1 MTSPARALPASLP
14 SAGVIS
20 PSPGSGTAP
29 GGAVPA
35 ATTQVD
41 PRAVRVGVAPATRAE
56 GDPTLTISPAP
67 GPVPGPAA
75 RPAGAAI
82 PGVAPAPSPEV
93 AATDGHAGA
102 GAPQASDEG
111 GGLLLDGQP
120 LDARLVSL
128 DPEHAILVE
137 GAVAGVSGDP
147 LRTRL
152 ILGPERR
159 RDGDGATIREVVV
172 DGWRVEVEVE
182 GERRAALR
190 ERARRGHD
198 VAAKSGPI
206 EVRAII
212 PGRIVALSVGPGDEV
227 TAGQQLLVLEAMKMQ
242 NELRAPRE
250 GAIEQ
255 VPVAVGENVEVGDLL
270 MVIT

>member
-1 MTSPARALPASLP
+1 MTSPARAHPRPPAPPPLKPALPP
-14 SAGVIS
+14 S
-20 PSPGSGTAP
+20 
-29 GGAVPA
+29 
-35 ATTQVD
+35 D
-41 PRAVRVGVAPATRAE
+41 PRAVRVGVAPTSRAE

-67 GPVPGPAA
+67 APVL
-75 RPAGAAI
+75 RPIERLADMA
-82 PGVAPAPSPEV
+82 VL
-93 AATDGHAGA
+93 A
-102 GAPQASDEG
+102 GAPAGDA
-111 GGLLLDGQP
+111 GLLLDGQP

-128 DPEHAILVE
+128 DAEHLVLIEAAAAGGSPE
-137 GAVAGVSGDP
+137 P

-152 ILGPERR
+152 ILGSERR
-159 RDGDGATIREVVV
+159 RDGDGATLREVVV
-172 DGWRVEVEVE
+172 EGWRIEVEVE

-227 TAGQQLLVLEAMKMQ
+227 AAGQQLLVLEAMKMQ

-250 GAIEQ
+250 GAIER

>member
-1 MTSPARALPASLP
+1 MTSPARARPRPPAP
-14 SAGVIS
+14 
-20 PSPGSGTAP
+20 AP
-29 GGAVPA
+29 LKPAVPL
-35 ATTQVD
+35 TD
-41 PRAVRVGVAPATRAE
+41 PRAVRVGVAPTSRAE

-67 GPVPGPAA
+67 APVL
-75 RPAGAAI
+75 RPIERLADLA
-82 PGVAPAPSPEV
+82 VM
-93 AATDGHAGA
+93 A
-102 GAPQASDEG
+102 GAPAGDA
-111 GGLLLDGQP
+111 GLLLDGQP

-128 DPEHAILVE
+128 DLEHLLLIE
-137 GAVAGVSGDP
+137 GAAAGGSREP

-159 RDGDGATIREVVV
+159 RDGDGATLREVVV
-172 DGWRVEVEVE
+172 EGWRIEVEVE

-227 TAGQQLLVLEAMKMQ
+227 AAGQQLLVLEAMKMQ

-250 GAIEQ
+250 GAIER